1 MEYQIIEKSWSK
13 RRKLDSA
20 KIITNI
26 SLIDFIKQ
34 HNHFCKMQVSYG
46 DGSEQTLTA
55 RVIFNALKQQ
65 WTVDGMHVAIRL
77 VDEGGGI

>member
-1 MEYQIIEKSWSK
+1 M
-13 RRKLDSA
+13 DSA
-20 KIITNI
+20 KIINNI

-55 RVIFNALKQQ
+55 RVIFNAIKQQ
-65 WTVDGMHVAIRL
+65 WTVDGMQVAIRL
-77 VDEGGGI
+77 VNEKEGP